1 MKKKNNREL
10 LYRLAKP
17 ILGPLFKL
25 YYNTK
30 TINKEYL
37 NVDGPVVICCN
48 HKHIMDQ
55 CCIIMNTKRVI
66 HYMAKKEYFDSKF
79 AWFFKSVGC
88 IPVDRTIKDTEAK
101 QAAIDTLLEDKCIGI
116 FPEGTR
122 NSLKD
127 DVIKEIHANYFS
139 DLKYKKFRKKIK
151 KINPKYT
158 QIMYLENMYKD
169 KKISESVFKDNLY
182 DIYNYLKKKLNKK
195 EYTKTLLIP
204 LKFGAVSMASKTDAT
219 IVPSAIIGDYKFR
232 SKNLRVVF
240 GKPFKVTEMDL
251 ESANKKLEDIIIE
264 LMNNN

>member
-1 MKKKNNREL
+1 MEKKNNREL
-10 LYRLAKP
+10 VYRLTKP
-17 ILGPLFKL
+17 ILGNLFKI
-25 YYNTK
+25 YYNPK
-30 TINKEYL
+30 VINKENL
-37 NVDGPVVICCN
+37 NVDGPVVICSN
-48 HKHIMDQ
+48 HIHLMDQ
-55 CCIIMNTKRVI
+55 CCAIINTKRVI
-66 HYMAKKEYFDSKF
+66 HYMAKKEYFDSIF

-101 QAAIDTLLEDKCIGI
+101 QAAIDTLLEGKCIGI

-127 DVIKEIHANYFS
+127 NVIKELYTNYFS
-139 DLKYKKFRKKIK
+139 DIKYKKFRKKIK
-151 KINPKYT
+151 KLNLKYT
-158 QIMYLENMYKD
+158 QVMYLENMYKD
-169 KKISESVFKDNLY
+169 KKISLSVFKDNFF
-182 DIYNYLKKKLNKK
+182 DVDNYLKKKLNRK

-251 ESANKKLEDIIIE
+251 ESANKKLEDTIIDLI
-264 LMNNN
+264 MNN